1 MNEPRSLPCTRRDFL
16 TAAGGALAAAG
27 LASAD
32 ADPPGDKADAPNPAV
47 GKPVSDTAEAQGGTP
62 KVPGP
67 PPKRLGYAV
76 VGLGKLA
83 LGEVLPAFALTERC
97 RPAALVSGDRD
108 KARAVADHYG
118 IDPKSIYD
126 YKDFDAIRDNPAV
139 DVVYVIL
146 PNALHE
152 EFTVRAAGAGKH
164 VLCEKPMATTVEACQ
179 AMIAACDKA
188 GRKLMIAYRVHYEPY
203 NQKMIEMCRQQVYG
217 PIQFIVS
224 DTLMEVGG
232 AKQWRLDPKL
242 SGGGSLVDIG
252 IYSLNATRYLT
263 GEEPAEINAI
273 QWSNPKDA
281 ALQGPGG
288 EHRVPAALPRR
299 RAGQLHVELRH
310 GRRRQPLPRH
320 GGGGVVRPGAGHR
333 LPRPADAAQP
343 RRRRG
348 RAGGFA
354 AGQPFRLGNGPFRAM
369 RGREPPAE
377 HAGRGGDAGRETDPA
392 DLRGGPQRQDGEGV
406 GGSSAGLSHKRRP
419 HGWKRRSGR
428 GA

>member
-1 MNEPRSLPCTRRDFL
+1 MNEPRSLPFSRRDFL

-27 LASAD
+27 LASAE
-32 ADPPGDKADAPNPAV
+32 AAPPDDKSDAPNPAV
-47 GKPVSDTAEAQGGTP
+47 GKPVSDTAAAQGGTP

-67 PPKRLGYAV
+67 PFKRLGYAV

-97 RPAALVSGDRD
+97 RPTALVSGDRD

-118 IDPKSIYD
+118 IDPKAIYD
-126 YKDFDAIRDNPAV
+126 YKNFDAVRDNPAV
-139 DVVYVIL
+139 DIVYVIL
-146 PNALHE
+146 PNAMHE
-152 EFTVRAAGAGKH
+152 EFTVRAAAAGKH

-232 AKQWRLDPKL
+232 TKQWRLDPKL

-263 GEEPAEINAI
+263 GEEPAEINALS
-273 QWSNPKDA
+273 WSSPKDPRFKDLEESIAFQLRFPSGVLANCTSSYGTGGGANRYRVMA
-281 ALQGPGG
+281 AEGWYGL
-288 EHRVPAALPRR
+288 EPAIAYR
-299 RAGQLHVELRH
+299 GLRMQRSH
-310 GRRRQPLPRH
+310 
-320 GGGGVVRPGAGHR
+320 GGGVVEQVD
-333 LPRPADAAQP
+333 LPQVSHFGSEMDH
-343 RRRRG
+343 
-348 RAGGFA
+348 FA
-354 AGQPFRLGNGPFRAM
+354 
-369 RGREPPAE
+369 ECVAE
-377 HAGRGGDAGRETDPA
+377 D
-392 DLRGGPQRQDGEGV
+392 
-406 GGSSAGLSHKRRP
+406 RRP
-419 HGWKRRSGR
+419 NTPGEEGMQDVRLIQRIYEAARSGKTVK
-428 GA
+428 A